1 MNWPAI
7 FAIVRKDVMVI
18 TRTRG
23 VMIPLLIVPTV
34 ITVIVPAIFAALP
47 QIAQNMGVLEPP
59 AELQQWMAQL
69 PVSLGTE
76 MARYTYMQQMILI
89 PAVYYFAPMYLILPM
104 MVSAVV
110 AADSLAGEKERKTLE
125 ALLYTPTT
133 DRELLIAKLLAA
145 WTPAVA
151 VAWGGFLLYGLV
163 LNTVGWPVF
172 GRLFFP
178 NVMWWVLALWV
189 APAVAGMGLGF
200 TVLVSARVGTFQ
212 EAYQLGSLIVLPVV
226 GLMVS
231 QGAGLLY
238 FGPGLVFLLGCV
250 VWLINSILIW
260 FGSRA
265 MRRSALLLQL

>member
-7 FAIVRKDVMVI
+7 FAVVHKDVMVI
-18 TRTRG
+18 SRTRG
-23 VMIPLLIVPTV
+23 VIIPLLVVPIF
-34 ITVIVPAIFAALP
+34 ITVIVPAVFAALP
-47 QIAQNMGVLEPP
+47 QIAQNIGVLEPP
-59 AELQQWMAQL
+59 AELRQWIAQL
-69 PVSLGTE
+69 PASFQLE
-76 MARYTYMQQMILI
+76 MAQYNHTQLLI
-89 PAVYYFAPMYLILPM
+89 VITAVYYFAPMYLILPM

-133 DRELLIAKLLAA
+133 DRELLVAKLLAA

-151 VAWGGFLLYGLV
+151 VAWGGFTLYTLV
-163 LNTVGWPVF
+163 LNTVAWPAF
-172 GRLFFP
+172 GRVFFP

-189 APAVAGMGLGF
+189 APAVAGIGLGF

-212 EAYQLGSLIVLPVV
+212 EAYQLGSLVVLPIV
-226 GLMVS
+226 GLMIS

-238 FGPGLVFLLGCV
+238 FGPGPVFLIGCLA
-250 VWLINSILIW
+250 WLINSVLIW

-265 MRRSALLLQL
+265 MRRSELLLRL